1 MAEPAGYPFAEAGFR
16 KDPYPFYAQLREE
29 NPVFKTRLPN
39 GSEVYLVTRY
49 RDVVAASKDPRLV
62 KNIHNARGEGLPA
75 HLGIFA
81 QLNNANMLRADPPE
95 HTRLRGLVQEAFTPR
110 YVNQMREH
118 IQGIADR
125 LIDAV
130 EPRGEM
136 DLIQDFAF
144 PLPITVICEMLG
156 VSLEDDREFRRWS
169 TAFIDSGLLSNDSP
183 QVIPEMVEAVQYM
196 QALIESRRAE
206 PRDDLISRLIHVQQ
220 NGDRLNEVELLAT
233 SILLLIAGHETTVNL
248 IGNGMLALLLH
259 PEQMELLRQQPERIR
274 PAVEEIVR
282 YVNPVHM
289 VNRYAAEDVEIDG
302 VRVPKGSHLILLVAS
317 ADHDPAYRE
326 NAAEL
331 DVTQSDMKHV
341 AFGQGMHYCLGAP
354 LARLEGE
361 IAFTTLLQ
369 RLPGLS
375 LAVDPEAL
383 EWRPGVGLR
392 GLRSLP
398 VRF

>member
-1 MAEPAGYPFAEAGFR
+1 MSEPAGYPFVEAGFR

-110 YVNQMREH
+110 YVNQMRGH
-118 IQGIADR
+118 IQEIADR
-125 LIDAV
+125 LIEAT
-130 EPRGEM
+130 EPQGEM

-156 VSLEDDREFRRWS
+156 APLEDDREFRRWS

-183 QVIPEMVEAVQYM
+183 QVIPEMVEAVGYM
-196 QALIESRRAE
+196 QALIEKRRAE
-206 PRDDLISRLIHVQQ
+206 PRDDLISRLIHVEQ
-220 NGDRLNEVELLAT
+220 NGDRLNDAELLAT
-233 SILLLIAGHETTVNL
+233 SILLLVAGHETTVNL
-248 IGNGMLALLLH
+248 IGNGMLALLVH

-274 PAVEEIVR
+274 PAVDEIVR
-282 YVNPVHM
+282 YVSPVHM
-289 VNRYAAEDVEIDG
+289 VNRYAAEDVEIGD
-302 VRVPKGSHLILLVAS
+302 VRVPKGCHLILLVAS

-341 AFGQGMHYCLGAP
+341 AFGQGLHYCIGAP

-369 RLPGLS
+369 RLPELS
-375 LAVDPEAL
+375 LAVEPDAL